1 MLITIPLHI
10 KYVSLVIVA
19 GDVSPIDV
27 ITHLPVL
34 CEEAGV
40 PYVYV
45 PSKTELGLTASTK
58 RPTSVVMIIPGGKK
72 HDEAAF
78 SEYKKYYDACYADA
92 KKLVCVFI

>member
-1 MLITIPLHI
+1 
-10 KYVSLVIVA
+10 VVIA
-19 GDVSPIDV
+19 GDVSPMDV

-45 PSKTELGLTASTK
+45 PSKTDLGLAATTK

-72 HDEAAF
+72 NDEEAF
-78 SEYKKYYDACYADA
+78 SEYKKYYNTSYTEA
-92 KKLVCVFI
+92 KRLVRN